1 VTLLIVGSFAGGL
14 GISEYRQRAA
24 ITIHYD
30 VTEYNDDGTISDTS
44 KIVRVCNRRGEW
56 YNTQILANGNL
67 RPSHGKVTPR
77 NDSLASFPNAPKKEI
92 LGRTVV
98 VLSDKRSDAWYDPS
112 LDQFLKFILYTDET
126 RKTVQVVDEAVE
138 IKD

>member
-1 VTLLIVGSFAGGL
+1 
-14 GISEYRQRAA
+14 
-24 ITIHYD
+24 
-30 VTEYNDDGTISDTS
+30 
-44 KIVRVCNRRGEW
+44 
-56 YNTQILANGNL
+56 
-67 RPSHGKVTPR
+67 VTPR
-77 NDSLASFPNAPKKEI
+77 NDSLASFPDAPKKEI

-112 LDQFLKFILYTDET
+112 LDQFLKVILYTDET